1 MAINLD
7 ITEYA
12 KAFQKAFLKG
22 FVEEWTSPNF
32 PCTFEGTQHETPR
45 DDDIKAKYEIME
57 EEE

>member
-12 KAFQKAFLKG
+12 KAFLKG
-22 FVEEWTSPNF
+22 FIEEWELPNY
-32 PCTFEGTQHETPR
+32 PCTFEGTQHEKPR
-45 DDDIKAKYEIME
+45 DDDIKVEYEIME